1 MILFP
6 MADWKL
12 LEITFKDEK
21 KKKAEPLCGCTDYFI
36 QIQN

>member
-1 MILFP
+1 

-12 LEITFKDEK
+12 LEITFKDEKK